1 MPAPA
6 ALDVVY
12 TWVDMNW
19 PGYLDECRRYH
30 TQPAHLNPERYRDH
44 YGLLRYSLR
53 SLERYF
59 PCVRHVY
66 LLTARPQVPAWLR
79 RDHPRLRVVHHDEVI
94 EARHLPTFNSNTI
107 ESHLHLL
114 PGLSD
119 QFLYLNDDFLFGR
132 ATDLDDFCA
141 PDGRIKL
148 MGSWFGDPL
157 PFRIYEEKWDLF
169 SFGRLEHT
177 PILVDRPL
185 WVEMLASRPAEVEA
199 TRQSKFRRD
208 DDLRVD
214 KLYRQFLLARHRE
227 RIVVEPSWRLLR
239 YHTFHKIE
247 NGLARQQR
255 AFARL
260 RRRPPKFY
268 CLNDDQR
275 TEPDP
280 RVAALVRTF
289 LEEQYPTPSSFELPA
304 G

>member
-1 MPAPA
+1 MPVPA
-6 ALDVVY
+6 TLDVVY

-59 PCVRHVY
+59 PCVRNVY

-79 RDHPRLRVVHHDEVI
+79 RDHPRLRLVHHDEVA
-94 EARHLPTFNSNTI
+94 EARHLPTFNSNAI

-114 PGLSD
+114 PGLGD
-119 QFLYLNDDFLFGR
+119 HFLYLNDDFLFGR
-132 ATDLDDFCA
+132 DTGSADFFA
-141 PDGRIKL
+141 PDGRMKL
-148 MGSWFGDPL
+148 MGSWFGEPL
-157 PFRIYEEKWDLF
+157 PFRLYEGKLNLF
-169 SFGRLEHT
+169 GFGLIEHT
-177 PILVDRPL
+177 PIPVDRPL

-199 TRQSKFRRD
+199 TRRQKFRHD
-208 DDLRVD
+208 HDLRMD
-214 KLYRQFLLARHRE
+214 KLYRQFLLTRHRD
-227 RIVVEPSWRLLR
+227 RIVVEPFWRLLH

-247 NGLARQQR
+247 NGFARQQR

-260 RRRPPKFY
+260 RRHPPKFY

-275 TEPDP
+275 GTPDP
-280 RVAALVRTF
+280 QVSALVRAF
-289 LEEQYPTPSSFELPA
+289 LEEQYPTPSRFEQPA